1 MTVPIMYN
9 YRSIC
14 DKFPTKYNFSHFTP
28 QVRLFFVEKRKRKIF
43 GFKNVRKRG
52 TTKILTFVK
61 TLNCIENF
69 RECNAVAEPN
79 LDKSEGVGGG
89 RRSRKKTFFALW
101 ASVWSKNKGRPRS
114 PRSPRPLLWICHC
127 LASL

>member
-1 MTVPIMYN
+1 M
-9 YRSIC
+9 
-14 DKFPTKYNFSHFTP
+14 
-28 QVRLFFVEKRKRKIF
+28 
-43 GFKNVRKRG
+43 RKRG

-89 RRSRKKTFFALW
+89 AQGSKKNFFCPLGRSLVYK
-101 ASVWSKNKGRPRS
+101 
-114 PRSPRPLLWICHC
+114 
-127 LASL
+127 